1 MPPFIPFA
9 RTYGIHSSYIIHSR
23 YWINHA
29 APAVGVYADVLSPPR
44 SVADVVHWLNYLS
57 AVRYDDENRK
67 GANTIGGS
75 GGGNDY
81 VDGGKGRRDSRARK
95 YLAINAAVE
104 ATTLNERTLRL
115 RPQDAF
121 LRDNISPGD
130 VLIVS
135 VGGNDI
141 ALCPAPCTVASM
153 AGLLCLPSA
162 CLSRGR
168 SFGSVPVSSRL
179 RDFHRDGARTKRRS
193 PAFVLALTTGMC
205 FAS

>member
-1 MPPFIPFA
+1 M
-9 RTYGIHSSYIIHSR
+9 
-23 YWINHA
+23 
-29 APAVGVYADVLSPPR
+29 LSPPR

-57 AVRYDDENRK
+57 AVRYEDEYRN
-67 GANTIGGS
+67 GANTIDSSRGGKD
-75 GGGNDY
+75 N
-81 VDGGKGRRDSRARK
+81 VDGGKERRVEGARK
-95 YLAINAAVE
+95 YAAINAAVE

-179 RDFHRDGARTKRRS
+179 RDFHRDDARTR
-193 PAFVLALTTGMC
+193 
-205 FAS
+205 